1 MPKTG
6 NTGTIAFTVTGVTL
20 SFTKIGE
27 WQATRGKLNVSHLET
42 EDFHELIPDDL
53 ADPGEIE
60 LEALFDPTEDL
71 ADISETV
78 EDITVTY
85 PLDNTGWAVQA
96 TLTGSGY
103 VMMVGTPE
111 LVNGS
116 VAKQKLKFFFDGKR
130 NQSCFCCIG
139 LQPLID
145 SFIVSIINQIIIC
158 CLIFCNHQFRGDIL
172 IKIIVISI

>member
-6 NTGTIAFTVTGVTL
+6 NTGTIAFTETGVTL
-20 SFTKIGE
+20 LFTKIGE

-60 LEALFDPTEDL
+60 LEALFDPIEDL
-71 ADISETV
+71 ADISENV
-78 EDITVTY
+78 EDITITY
-85 PLDNTGWAVQA
+85 PLENPLWLVPA
-96 TLTGSGY
+96 TLVGSGY

-116 VAKQKLKFFFDGKR
+116 VAKQKLKFFFDGDGTEPTFSR
-130 NQSCFCCIG
+130 E
-139 LQPLID
+139 LEVAP
-145 SFIVSIINQIIIC
+145 
-158 CLIFCNHQFRGDIL
+158 
-172 IKIIVISI
+172 

>member
-1 MPKTG
+1 MSKTG

-20 SFTKIGE
+20 QFTKIGE

-60 LEALFDPTEDL
+60 LEALYDPTDDL

-78 EDITVTY
+78 ETITLTY
-85 PLDNTGWAVQA
+85 PLDNTGWEVQA
-96 TLTGSGY
+96 TLTGTGY

-116 VAKQKLKFFFDGKR
+116 VAKQKLKFFFDGDGTEPAF
-130 NQSCFCCIG
+130 SPE
-139 LQPLID
+139 LETAP
-145 SFIVSIINQIIIC
+145 
-158 CLIFCNHQFRGDIL
+158 
-172 IKIIVISI
+172 

>member
-6 NTGTIAFTVTGVTL
+6 NTGTIAFTETGVTL

-27 WQATRGKLNVSHLET
+27 WQATRGKLETSHLET
-42 EDFHELIPDDL
+42 EDFKEFIPDDL

-71 ADISETV
+71 ADISEGV
-78 EDITVTY
+78 ETITVTY
-85 PLDNTGWAVQA
+85 PLENADWEVAA
-96 TLTGSGY
+96 TLVGSGY

-116 VAKQKLKFFFDGKR
+116 VAKQKLKFFFDGDGTEPAF
-130 NQSCFCCIG
+130 SPE
-139 LQPLID
+139 LEVAL
-145 SFIVSIINQIIIC
+145 
-158 CLIFCNHQFRGDIL
+158 
-172 IKIIVISI
+172 